1 MIGTLG
7 SYIWIKHKLFN
18 YDKFLNLILSWVLVK
33 KKKSFFFNLV
43 TVSICISYKC
53 KFKSQLF
60 SYIEFS
66 SV

>member
-33 KKKSFFFNLV
+33 KKKAFFS
-43 TVSICISYKC
+43 TW
-53 KFKSQLF
+53 
-60 SYIEFS
+60 
-66 SV
+66 